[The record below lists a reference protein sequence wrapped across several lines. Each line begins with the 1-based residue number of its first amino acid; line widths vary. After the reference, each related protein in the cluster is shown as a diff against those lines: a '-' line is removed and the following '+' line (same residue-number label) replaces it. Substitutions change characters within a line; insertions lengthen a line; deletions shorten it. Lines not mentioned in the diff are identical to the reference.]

1 MHIGKV
7 SHIGVA
13 VESIES
19 QRKYYEEVLGLK
31 IQGIEE
37 VKDQKVRVAFIPVGD
52 TRVELLEPTSD
63 ESPVKKFLDKNG
75 TGVHH
80 IAYEVDRLDEALDRM
95 RELGMRLI
103 DEKPR
108 IGAGG
113 IRIAFLHPK
122 STFGVLTELC
132 ERHGG

>member
-1 MHIGKV
+1 MQIGKL
-7 SHIGVA
+7 SHIGIA
-13 VESIES
+13 VESIDS

-31 IQGIEE
+31 IEGIEE

-52 TRVELLEPTSD
+52 TRVELLEPTSED
-63 ESPVKKFLDKNG
+63 SPVRKFLDKKG

-80 IAYEVDRLDEALDRM
+80 MAYEVQNLEAALDKARAF
-95 RELGMRLI
+95 GMRLI

-122 STFGVLTELC
+122 STSGVLTELC
-132 ERHGG
+132 EPHG

>member
-1 MHIGKV
+1 MQIGKL
-7 SHIGVA
+7 SHIGIA
-13 VESIES
+13 VESIDS

-31 IQGIEE
+31 IEGIEE

-63 ESPVKKFLDKNG
+63 DSPVRKFLEKKG

-80 IAYEVDRLDEALDRM
+80 MAYEVQNLEAALDKARAS
-95 RELGMRLI
+95 GMRLI

-122 STFGVLTELC
+122 STSGVLTELC
-132 ERHGG
+132 EPHG

>member
-1 MHIGKV
+1 MQIGKL
-7 SHIGVA
+7 SHIGIA
-13 VESIES
+13 VESIDS

-31 IQGIEE
+31 IEGIEE

-52 TRVELLEPTSD
+52 TRVELPEPTSD
-63 ESPVKKFLDKNG
+63 DSPVRKFLEKKG

-80 IAYEVDRLDEALDRM
+80 MAYEVQNLEAALDKARAS
-95 RELGMRLI
+95 GMRLI

-122 STFGVLTELC
+122 STSGVLTELC
-132 ERHGG
+132 EPHG